1 MLQVLLEE
9 VGGSGQIVTAEE
21 SLEQINITRV
31 EMCESLTEEMAAEE
45 QQAVEECMKVGK
57 QRIRWADL
65 EESQI
70 QEVETKSPERIQE
83 EGFRDGC

>member
-1 MLQVLLEE
+1 M
-9 VGGSGQIVTAEE
+9 
-21 SLEQINITRV
+21 
-31 EMCESLTEEMAAEE
+31 EEMAAEE

-70 QEVETKSPERIQE
+70 EEVEKIQKEVRRRILEQVWRN
-83 EGFRDGC
+83 G